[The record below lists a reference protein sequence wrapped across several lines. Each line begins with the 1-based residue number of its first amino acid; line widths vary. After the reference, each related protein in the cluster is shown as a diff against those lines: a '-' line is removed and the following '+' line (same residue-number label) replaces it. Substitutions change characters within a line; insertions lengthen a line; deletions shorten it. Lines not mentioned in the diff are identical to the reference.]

1 MGNNPNFIDTSEKAK
16 IDFEVALIGK
26 MIKAREKKG
35 LSQKQLADLAGL
47 KQPAI
52 ARLESMK
59 ATPQID
65 TLFKILDPLGY
76 TIMIVPKKKVKAPN
90 RKRIVKY
97 NG

>member
-1 MGNNPNFIDTSEKAK
+1 MRDIATFADLMADETRVSAVEREK
-16 IDFEVALIGK
+16 IDLEVRSIGK

-35 LSQKQLADLAGL
+35 LSQRELARLSGV

-65 TLFKILDPLGY
+65 TLLKILAPLGY
-76 TIMIVPKKKVKAPN
+76 TLSITPIKKE
-90 RKRIVKY
+90 
-97 NG
+97 